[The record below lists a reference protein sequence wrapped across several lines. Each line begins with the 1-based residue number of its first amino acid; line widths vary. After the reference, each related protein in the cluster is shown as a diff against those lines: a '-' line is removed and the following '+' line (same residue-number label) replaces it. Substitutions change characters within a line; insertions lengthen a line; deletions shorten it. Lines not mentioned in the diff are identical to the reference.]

1 MWDGR
6 KLIECRIEVTNH
18 WEWGALSVSGELC
31 GECLPELVPALLL
44 PLVVWG
50 VDRQNAEWRLD
61 GVDGEAKK
69 SAIDAGEICAGG
81 CGRGAVIRDTP
92 PVKVC
97 MGWPLLS
104 YSSVALWV
112 MV

>member
-1 MWDGR
+1 M
-6 KLIECRIEVTNH
+6 
-18 WEWGALSVSGELC
+18 SGELC

-112 MV
+112 V